1 MDGIVPDIAVGT
13 KRGSDELFSMCVSSG
28 PFIMSSSTSAAN
40 GNNSK
45 KFKGH
50 QPPYAEGE
58 KPGLH

>member
-1 MDGIVPDIAVGT
+1 MDGIVPDIAFGT
-13 KRGSDELFSMCVSSG
+13 KRGSDELFSTCVSNG

-40 GNNSK
+40 GNDSK